1 MNWNQN
7 SWNQEKKK
15 KGKDSFWYGFI
26 PAITLPMIFNII
38 IFKSK
43 YTTAQPVFIA
53 MYKFSKTG
61 LMGKDML
68 ASILP
73 MFVLLSVFYH
83 FKKDRASQGLFV
95 GIAPYLIITF
105 WLF

>member
-1 MNWNQN
+1 MTWNQ
-7 SWNQEKKK
+7 QKKK
-15 KGKDSFWYGFI
+15 EQKDSFWYGFI
-26 PAITLPMIFNII
+26 PAIILPMIFNIL

-43 YTTAQPVFIA
+43 YTTSQPLFES

-68 ASILP
+68 ASVLP
-73 MFVLLSVFYH
+73 LFVLLSVFNYL
-83 FKKDRASQGLFV
+83 KKDRATQGVFV
-95 GIAPYLIITF
+95 GIAPYIILTF